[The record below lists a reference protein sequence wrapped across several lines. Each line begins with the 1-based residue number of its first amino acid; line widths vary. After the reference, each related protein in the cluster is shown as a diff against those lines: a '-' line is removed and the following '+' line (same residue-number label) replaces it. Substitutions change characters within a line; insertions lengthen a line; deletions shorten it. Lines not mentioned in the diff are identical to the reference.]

1 MFPTAAFGCEVKE
14 ELFEKVYGLSAEDI
28 SKVRGKL
35 HLCGKAEAGFN

>member
-1 MFPTAAFGCEVKE
+1 
-14 ELFEKVYGLSAEDI
+14 LSAEDI